1 MRGQGGA
8 GVAKESQGTAFAKT
22 TRPTIGSAVPREAL
36 FARLD
41 EPAGRTVVWIS
52 GRPGSGKTTLAAGYV
67 QTRRLTSVWYQV
79 DADDADPA
87 AFFHY
92 LTHAVRKLGAART
105 RRLPSFT
112 PQCVRDVAA
121 FARTF
126 FRELFAN
133 MAEPM
138 ALVLDNLQALPPGSA
153 LSGALEA
160 GFSQVPKGSCVIV
173 TSRSGPPASLARLRA
188 GGQMSSI
195 AGEDL
200 NLTADEIVAMARVR
214 GQLVSPES
222 AATLHQR
229 TEGWAAGLV
238 LLLEHTKLSGRI
250 ADLPPDRTP
259 QVVFDYLGGE
269 IFDRFDHGT
278 REFLMRIAC
287 LPRMTAAVAAAL
299 GNEPRAER
307 LLVNFAQ
314 NDYFVRESASATG
327 RVYQLHPLFRAFL
340 RKRAAETL
348 PEAGGRASLQRAAG
362 LLREAE
368 HTEDA
373 VTLLVEAADWE
384 AIADIV
390 VEEADGMLAQG
401 RLETLEAWIDL
412 LPAQLVDTNPR
423 LLLASAQARA
433 GASRRVAR
441 QLFERA
447 FDAFQARSD
456 AAQAL
461 RCCCAIVDASVDE
474 LDDLAPL
481 DRWLEILDGLLSEA
495 DDSAAVLT
503 ATPTLVR
510 ATLIRDAAHPRIDAC
525 LQRTERVLAG
535 VDATGREPRDALVIV
550 RALTAFARA
559 DLTSAESALGT
570 LIASPGL
577 PDGAALSAAVVQ
589 GLSCLVSGAHAEA
602 SRIARQALTD
612 WTSQGID
619 AAPVALQA
627 IVIAAGLAGGTRSE
641 SGAALKE
648 LESASARLGRGER
661 ACVHYLLGW
670 LAALDGDETNAL
682 REAKL
687 ALALAIEAGMPWFE
701 CLARIALA
709 QRLSAGEDQRNAG
722 AQLRAAES
730 IAQRLSS
737 PWLSYAARL
746 AASSAALASGDKASA
761 LEGIRIAFREGYER
775 GFRAPPGWQ
784 PHALAELCATAL
796 DANVEPEFGRA
807 LVREGRLVPAAPP
820 LRVRRWPWSLRIVSC
835 GGFECLRDDK
845 PIELSAKGPG
855 RPMELLKVLVALG
868 MHNVRAD
875 QIADALW
882 PNVEA
887 DYAYKSFTATLHRLR
902 RMVEDD
908 DALVLRDGRLS
919 LNKRLVWVD
928 TWALDALLDDF
939 DTALRGADAC
949 FDEALRREYFERA
962 AALYRGPFLPDESEQ
977 PSYIARREQLRARV
991 LRFISRIARGWEEA
1005 GMPAAAADC
1014 LLRFVEVDE
1023 LSEPLYRQL
1032 MLCYQRSGA
1041 PVEAVAVYE
1050 RLRTILSA
1058 RQKLMPSPETQ
1069 ALYAT
1074 LKAAG
1079 SAAA

>member
-1 MRGQGGA
+1 M
-8 GVAKESQGTAFAKT
+8 AKESQGTAFAKT

-112 PQCVRDVAA
+112 PQCARDVAA

-133 MAEPM
+133 VAEPM

-160 GFSQVPKGSCVIV
+160 GFSQIPKGSCIIV

-200 NLTADEIVAMARVR
+200 NLTADEIVAVARVR

-222 AATLHQR
+222 AATLHER
-229 TEGWAAGLV
+229 TQGWAAGLV

-299 GNEPRAER
+299 ASEPRAER

-340 RKRAAETL
+340 RRRAAETL

-390 VEEADGMLAQG
+390 VEEADRMLAQG
-401 RLETLEAWIDL
+401 RHETLEAWIDL
-412 LPAQLVDTNPR
+412 LPPQLIDANPR

-433 GASRRVAR
+433 GASGRVAR

-447 FDAFQARSD
+447 FDAFQAQGD
-456 AAQAL
+456 AAHAL
-461 RCCCAIVDASVDE
+461 RCCCAIVDASMDE

-481 DRWLEILDGLLSEA
+481 DRWLETLDRLLSET
-495 DDSAAVLT
+495 DDAATVLAAT
-503 ATPTLVR
+503 ATLVR

-525 LQRTERVLAG
+525 LQRAERVLAG
-535 VDATGREPRDALVIV
+535 VDATRPEARDALVVV

-570 LIASPGL
+570 LLASQPGL
-577 PDGAALSAAVVQ
+577 ADGTALSAAVVQ
-589 GLSCLVSGAHAEA
+589 GLSCLVSGAHSEA
-602 SRIARQALTD
+602 SRIVRQALTAG
-612 WTSQGID
+612 TSQGIG

-627 IVIAAGLAGGTRSE
+627 MVIAAGLASGARSE
-641 SGAALKE
+641 SGAALKD
-648 LESASARLGRGER
+648 LESGSARLGRGER

-670 LAALDGDETNAL
+670 LAALEGDDTNAL

-722 AQLRAAES
+722 AQLRTAES
-730 IAQRLSS
+730 IAQRLGS

-746 AASSAALASGDKASA
+746 AASGAALASGDKVSA

-796 DANVEPEFGRA
+796 DADVEPEFGRA
-807 LVREGRLVPAAPP
+807 LVREGRLVPATPP

-902 RMVEDD
+902 RMIDDD

-919 LNKRLVWVD
+919 LNKSLVWVD
-928 TWALDALLDDF
+928 TWALEALLDDF
-939 DTALRGADAC
+939 DTALRGADMC
-949 FDEALRREYFERA
+949 SDEALRREYFERA
-962 AALYRGPFLPDESEQ
+962 IQLYRGPFLPDESEQ
-977 PSYIARREQLRARV
+977 PSYIACREQLRARV
-991 LRFISRIARGWEEA
+991 LRFVSRIARGWEEA

-1079 SAAA
+1079 SAVA